1 MITIVVSIPNDEL
14 IHINSITNANKR
26 ITVTSD
32 RCEPDCDSDG
42 DVCIQLSCSSN
53 GNLEYLLITKFS
65 TTKVNGSAVSGGI
78 TDEGCEVVNIT
89 WGYEDTL

>member
-1 MITIVVSIPNDEL
+1 MAIVASICNEEPV
-14 IHINSITNANKR
+14 HINSITDANIR
-26 ITVTSD
+26 ITVTND
-32 RCEPDCDSDG
+32 RCESDCDSDG
-42 DVCIQLSCSSN
+42 GVCIQLPCSSN